1 MKVLDILLIIICI
14 AFIVAMYY
22 ANSTG
27 LRVAFNLGAV
37 MCGVAFGVRL
47 GSRLR
52 KNSEDK

>member
-1 MKVLDILLIIICI
+1 MKVLDILLVIACI
-14 AFIVAMYY
+14 AFIVAMFY

-37 MCGVAFGVRL
+37 LCGVAFGVRL